1 VNEQPGGLTLRA
13 NFSWTFAGSVVYAA
27 AQWGMLVV
35 LTKLGSPEMVGMFA
49 LGLAVTMPV
58 MSFATLKTRLVQA
71 TDARRD
77 YQFGHYWGLRL
88 LTTAVALP
96 LIGGIAIV
104 AGYESGLILVILAV
118 ALSKAVESLGDVLY
132 GLFQQRERMDLMAI
146 SRLLKGPLA
155 LIALGV
161 GVHLTGSLLWGI
173 LGLTLAWL
181 VVLAAYDLPHCAR
194 LLQEDGW
201 LTTLTAL
208 RPRWEVQQLAQL
220 AWLALP
226 LGIVVTLESLA
237 TNIPR
242 YFIEREAGV
251 YLLGIFAA
259 IAYLK
264 RAGQTIV
271 IALGLSATPRL
282 ARQYMAG
289 DTAAYRHLLQRLTG
303 IGALLG
309 LGGLAAAWLFGK
321 PLLTLLYRPE
331 YAAYQSVFALL
342 MLAAGVDYVAIFL
355 DYGMTAAR
363 QFRWQMGLFIG
374 VVAVE
379 TLVCTLLVPRGA
391 LLGAATAVLTASIV
405 RALGGW
411 VVVRRAITARRAYQ
425 NAAEPVLTVNR

>member
-1 VNEQPGGLTLRA
+1 
-13 NFSWTFAGSVVYAA
+13 
-27 AQWGMLVV
+27 
-35 LTKLGSPEMVGMFA
+35 
-49 LGLAVTMPV
+49 
-58 MSFATLKTRLVQA
+58 
-71 TDARRD
+71 
-77 YQFGHYWGLRL
+77 
-88 LTTAVALP
+88 
-96 LIGGIAIV
+96 
-104 AGYESGLILVILAV
+104 
-118 ALSKAVESLGDVLY
+118 
-132 GLFQQRERMDLMAI
+132 
-146 SRLLKGPLA
+146 
-155 LIALGV
+155 
-161 GVHLTGSLLWGI
+161 
-173 LGLTLAWL
+173 
-181 VVLAAYDLPHCAR
+181 
-194 LLQEDGW
+194 
-201 LTTLTAL
+201 
-208 RPRWEVQQLAQL
+208 
-220 AWLALP
+220 
-226 LGIVVTLESLA
+226 
-237 TNIPR
+237 
-242 YFIEREAGV
+242 
-251 YLLGIFAA
+251 
-259 IAYLK
+259 
-264 RAGQTIV
+264 
-271 IALGLSATPRL
+271 
-282 ARQYMAG
+282 MAG